1 MLLFADANVNICE
14 LPSDVSCV
22 KRLLKVSVVFVFLY
36 NYLYVLKDCFS
47 ASPFYL
53 DDLLVLKL
61 HQF

>member
-14 LPSDVSCV
+14 LRSDVSCV
-22 KRLLKVSVVFVFLY
+22 KRLLKVSIVFVFLY
-36 NYLYVLKDCFS
+36 NYLYVLKDCFF
-47 ASPFYL
+47 ASPFYP